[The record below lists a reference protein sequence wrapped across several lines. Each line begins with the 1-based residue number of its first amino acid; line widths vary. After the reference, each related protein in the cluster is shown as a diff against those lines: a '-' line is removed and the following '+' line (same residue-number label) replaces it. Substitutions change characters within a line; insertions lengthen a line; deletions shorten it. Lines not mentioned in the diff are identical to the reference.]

1 MIRYI
6 LVFMIISVSLSF
18 AQMRHISFHS
28 NINNAQNKKKVENN
42 LDRAD
47 GVIEYSA
54 DEQSSII
61 TIKFNPEKTDPE
73 KIKKAIIDAGIN
85 AQLMKAKHGKIK
97 EDCDEE
103 SDKPKKQDNT
113 KTPESCCGR

>member
-1 MIRYI
+1 MFKYI
-6 LVFMIISVSLSF
+6 VIFLVIAVSLSN

-28 NINNAQNKKKVENN
+28 NINNSHNKKKVENN

-54 DEQSSII
+54 DEKSSII
-61 TIKFNPEKTDPE
+61 TIKFNPTKTDPE

-85 AQLMKAKHGKIK
+85 AELMKAKPGKIK